1 MNKYLVLIIM
11 LFCCRFATASNNIII
26 EHYSVENGVPHEIV
40 NCAIKDS
47 EGFVWFGTWYG
58 LCSFDGQKFKTYNSR
73 NLYYTD
79 IPPRKIQKIIEDKSC
94 NLWVKTVDHK
104 LYLFDKHK
112 ECFYSVFNELRKKFS
127 VNSQIIKIQKTAD
140 GELLLLTKNKDLLKA
155 SSNKD
160 GKLNII
166 LLHNSK
172 VKAGNTK
179 LKKNL
184 LCESKDYISWIGT
197 DYKIL
202 SSPKGNSLKS
212 KPSDFILKGLGVTPE
227 TEFSCAY
234 ENKGVLWLGDKQ
246 GKIYLITLYNG
257 RIIPIKILSGK
268 GSIENIFIENR
279 TKIYISVANKGVYL
293 YDLKKK
299 TFKQLFTPQVK
310 EPVVKLF
317 SDSYGKI
324 WFVLGKKGVV
334 YYNPVNNEIK
344 QFIFQDGLVN
354 EEIQVQDGKEHG
366 MFFITS
372 SGDLVRIDRNK
383 LTEDYLNHSEEFL
396 KFEKGNRLCNLL
408 MDKDGV
414 LWVTSL
420 DNGIYKITFPK
431 KQFSLFSP
439 CSFENKTT
447 DPEICKVG
455 VKSLFEAKNGD
466 IWVGTRNS
474 EVYRIAR
481 NGALKQKFFEGNY
494 NIGNVYHIMED
505 NQGNLWFSTKGKGLV
520 KAELDNSSKL
530 GFRFTRFMN
539 EEDNPNSISSN
550 EVYCSYQDSKG
561 RIWAGLFGGGLNLLE
576 EENGRVIFRHKYNC
590 FSYYPSN
597 GMYMEIRN
605 IIEDSEGRIWVGTS
619 DGLMSFDGN
628 FKRADKIKF
637 EVYQNGSDISDN
649 DIYAL
654 YKDKKSQIWV
664 SVFGG
669 GLNKLISYDHETRMP
684 VFQSYGLKEGL
695 KSDVILSI
703 VEDKRGNL
711 WLATEMGISRF
722 NMKTQSFRNFDKYD
736 GFIPVKMEEECALR
750 CASGQLWFGCKD
762 GIIKFDPSRLE
773 TYNFANKTFIV
784 DFKVSNQEYNSLN
797 TGEHGL
803 SVKELKTITLKHN
816 QSMFTIEF
824 AALNYYN
831 QNRIS
836 YKYILQGYEEEWHF
850 SGKNRI
856 ASYTNVPPGKYLFK
870 VRTIDEANPSFVSE
884 RTLEIIILPPWW
896 RSDIAYVIY
905 AILFLAL
912 LYGVM
917 KFVFFMIKIKND
929 IYIEQKLA
937 ELKIKFFTNISH
949 ELRTPLTLIKGPI
962 QELREK
968 EKLSDK
974 GARYI
979 DLMEKSTDQMLNL
992 VNQILDFRKIEN
1004 GKMRLHVS
1012 LINLNAMIEHLS
1024 EEFEVLSEENEIS
1037 YTCQYNDSDIFVWAD
1052 QEKLE
1057 IVIRNLLSNAFKFTH
1072 SGGSIIL
1079 TVGLLPDGKACFV
1092 RVEDTGT
1099 GIPQN
1104 KLTEI
1109 FERFSQGDNAKDTT
1123 YKGTGI
1129 GLALSKELMNLH
1141 HGQITV
1147 ESEQSKGSAFTVEL
1161 LLGKEHFKPDEVD
1174 FYFSDQVDNL
1184 PQESAILDTNR
1195 NEEEDELEDDLNKDN
1210 STLPSLLLVEDNK
1223 DLCNLIKMQLEDQFR
1238 IYIANNGVEGLKK
1251 VHLYHP
1257 DIVVTDQMMPEMDGT
1272 EMLQRIRKDF
1282 KISHIPVVILTAKSG
1297 DEAKTTAISLGAN
1310 AYITKPFSK
1319 DYLVARI
1326 EQLLRERK
1334 LFQERLWKKDNEE
1347 PSVDY
1352 EQFLVQKDVQLLE
1365 KIHQVIEDNLDN
1377 SDFNIDTIAST
1388 IGLSRSSFFK
1398 KLKSLT
1404 GLAPVDL
1411 VKEIRL
1417 NKSIE
1422 MIKNTDLSISEIAFA
1437 VGFKDVGY
1445 FGKCFRKKYDQSP
1458 REYMNTYRKS

>member
-11 LFCCRFATASNNIII
+11 LLSCRLATANNNMII

-47 EGFVWFGTWYG
+47 DGFVWFGTWYG

-73 NLYYTD
+73 NEYYTD
-79 IPPRKIQKIIEDKSC
+79 IPPRKIQKIIEDKSS
-94 NLWVKTVDHK
+94 NLWVKTIDHK

-112 ECFYSVFNELRKKFS
+112 ECFYSVFNELRKKYS
-127 VNSQIIKIQKTAD
+127 VNSQIIKIQKTED

-155 SSNKD
+155 SSDRN
-160 GKLNII
+160 GKINII
-166 LLHNSK
+166 LLHDSK
-172 VKAGNTK
+172 NKAGNTK
-179 LKKNL
+179 LKNNL
-184 LCESKDYISWIGT
+184 LCESKDYISWIGM

-202 SSPKGNSLKS
+202 SCPKGRSLKS
-212 KPSDFILKGLGVTPE
+212 QPSDFILRKIGLVYE
-227 TEFSCAY
+227 KELSCAY
-234 ENKGVLWLGDKQ
+234 QNKGVLWLGDKQ

-257 RIIPIKILSGK
+257 RIIPIKILQGK
-268 GSIENIFIENR
+268 GVIENIQVEDR

-299 TFKQLFTPQVK
+299 TFKLLFSSQIK
-310 EPVVKLF
+310 EPVVKSF
-317 SDSYGKI
+317 SDSFGKI
-324 WFVLGKKGVV
+324 WFVMGNKGVI
-334 YYNPVNNEIK
+334 YYNPLNNENR
-344 QFIFQDGLVN
+344 QFIFPDGLVN
-354 EEIQVQDGKEHG
+354 EDIQELDGKEHG

-372 SGDLVRIDRNK
+372 SGDLARIDHNK
-383 LTEDYLNHSEEFL
+383 LTLDYLNHSEEFL
-396 KFEKGNRLCNLL
+396 KFEKGNRLCNILL
-408 MDKDGV
+408 DREGV

-420 DNGIYKITFPK
+420 DNGIYKISFPK
-431 KQFSLFSP
+431 KQFSLYSP
-439 CSFENKTT
+439 CSFENKSL
-447 DPEICKVG
+447 DAEICKVG
-455 VKSLFEAKNGD
+455 VKALFEAKNGD

-474 EVYRIAR
+474 EVYWLAR
-481 NGALKQKFFEGNY
+481 NGALKRKFSEANY

-505 NQGNLWFSTKGKGLV
+505 NRGNLWFSTKGQGLV
-520 KAELDNSSKL
+520 KAEPDNSSSL
-530 GFRFTRFMN
+530 GFRFTRFVN
-539 EEDNPNSISSN
+539 DENNPSSISSN
-550 EVYCSYQDSKG
+550 EVYCSFLDSKG
-561 RIWAGLFGGGLNLLE
+561 RIWAGLFGGGLNLLKVE
-576 EENGRVIFRHKYNC
+576 HGKVVFKHKYNC
-590 FSYYPSN
+590 FKYYPSN

-605 IIEDSEGRIWVGTS
+605 MIEDSEGRIWVGTS

-628 FKRADKIKF
+628 FKRPDQIKF
-637 EVYQNGSDISDN
+637 EIYQDGSDIADN

-654 YKDKKSQIWV
+654 YKDKKAQIWV

-669 GLNKLISYDHETRMP
+669 GLNKLICYDHENRKP

-703 VEDKRGNL
+703 VEDGKSNL

-722 NMKTQSFRNFDKYD
+722 DSKNQSFRNFDRYD
-736 GFIPVKMEEECALR
+736 GFIPVKMEEESALR

-762 GIIKFDPSRLE
+762 GILKFNPFRLQ
-773 TYNFANKTFIV
+773 TYNFAYKTFIV
-784 DFKVSNQEYNSLN
+784 DFKISNQDINSLN
-797 TGEHGL
+797 EGEHRQ
-803 SVKELKTITLKHN
+803 SVKELKTISLKHN

-856 ASYTNVPPGKYLFK
+856 ASYTNVPPGKYLFRVK
-870 VRTIDEANPSFVSE
+870 TIDEANPSFVSE
-884 RTLEIIILPPWW
+884 RTMEIIILPPWW
-896 RSDIAYVIY
+896 RTNIAYAIY

-912 LYGVM
+912 LYGVV

-929 IYIEQKLA
+929 IYIEQKLS

-974 GARYI
+974 GTQYI

-992 VNQILDFRKIEN
+992 VNQILDFRKIQN

-1012 LINLNAMIEHLS
+1012 LINLNSVIENLS
-1024 EEFEVLSEENEIS
+1024 KEFIILSEENEIS
-1037 YTCQYNDSDIFVWAD
+1037 YTCHFDDDDIFVWAD
-1052 QEKLE
+1052 KEKLE
-1057 IVIRNLLSNAFKFTH
+1057 IVIRNLLSNAFKFTS
-1072 SGGSIIL
+1072 SGGSILL
-1079 TVGLLPDGKACFV
+1079 TAGLLSDGKGCFIK
-1092 RVEDTGT
+1092 VEDTGT

-1109 FERFSQGDNAKDTT
+1109 FERFSQGDNAKDST

-1129 GLALSKELMNLH
+1129 GLALSKELINLH
-1141 HGQITV
+1141 HGNITV
-1147 ESEQSKGSAFTVEL
+1147 ESEQSKGSVFTVEL
-1161 LLGKEHFKPDEVD
+1161 LLGKDHFKPSEVD
-1174 FYFSDQVDNL
+1174 FYFSDQVDVL
-1184 PQESAILDTNR
+1184 PQETSVLDTNR
-1195 NEEEDELEDDLNKDN
+1195 NEEEDELDENLKKEN
-1210 STLPSLLLVEDNK
+1210 SALPSLLLVEDNK
-1223 DLCNLIKMQLEDQFR
+1223 DLCNLIKMQLEDKFR
-1238 IYIANNGVEGLKK
+1238 IFIANNGVEGLKK

-1282 KISHIPVVILTAKSG
+1282 KISHIPVVILTAKGG

-1326 EQLLRERK
+1326 EQLLKERK
-1334 LFQERLWKKDNEE
+1334 NFQERLWKKDNDE

-1365 KIHQVIEDNLDN
+1365 KIHQVIEENLDN
-1377 SDFNIDTIAST
+1377 SDFNIDTIAAT
-1388 IGLSRSSFFK
+1388 IGLGRSSFFK

-1417 NKSIE
+1417 GKSIE

>member
-1 MNKYLVLIIM
+1 LSLLNFDLNTFKKQTKEMNKYLVLIIM
-11 LFCCRFATASNNIII
+11 LFCGCFVAASNNMII

-47 EGFVWFGTWYG
+47 EGFVWLGTWYG

-73 NLYYTD
+73 NVYYTD

-94 NLWVKTVDHK
+94 NLWVKTIDHK

-112 ECFYSVFNELRKKFS
+112 ECFYSVFNELRKKYS
-127 VNSQIIKIQKTAD
+127 VNSQIIKIQKTDD

-155 SSNKD
+155 CSDRN

-166 LLHNSK
+166 LLHDSK
-172 VKAGNTK
+172 NKAGNTK
-179 LKKNL
+179 LKNNL
-184 LCESKDYISWIGT
+184 LCESKEYISWIGT
-197 DYKIL
+197 DYKIM
-202 SSPKGNSLKS
+202 SCPKGKSLKS
-212 KPSDFILKGLGVTPE
+212 QPSDFILRKFGITFDK
-227 TEFSCAY
+227 EFSCAY
-234 ENKGVLWLGDKQ
+234 ENKGVLWLGDRQ
-246 GKIYLITLYNG
+246 GNIYLITLYNG
-257 RIIPIKILSGK
+257 RIIPIKMLSGK
-268 GSIENIFIENR
+268 GVIEDIFIENR

-293 YDLKKK
+293 YDLTKKS
-299 TFKQLFTPQVK
+299 FRQLFSLQIK
-310 EPVVKLF
+310 EPVVKSF

-324 WFVLGKKGVV
+324 WFILGKKGVA
-334 YYNPVNNEIK
+334 YYNPVNNESK
-344 QFIFQDGLVN
+344 QFVFQDGLVN
-354 EEIQVQDGKEHG
+354 EEIQEQDGKEHG
-366 MFFITS
+366 MFFVTS

-383 LTEDYLNHSEEFL
+383 LTMDYLNHSEEFL
-396 KFEKGNRLCNLL
+396 KFDKGNRLCNLL
-408 MDKDGV
+408 LDRDGV

-420 DNGIYKITFPK
+420 DNGIYKISFPK

-439 CSFENKTT
+439 CLFENKIA
-447 DPEICKVG
+447 DVEKCKVG

-474 EVYRIAR
+474 EVYRLGH
-481 NGALKQKFFEGNY
+481 NGALKQKFSVANY

-505 NQGNLWFSTKGKGLV
+505 NRGNIWFSTKGNGLV
-520 KAELDNSSKL
+520 KAEPDNSSKL
-530 GFRFTRFMN
+530 GFRFTHFVN
-539 EEDNPNSISSN
+539 DEDNPNSISSN
-550 EVYCSYQDSKG
+550 EVYCSFQDSKG
-561 RIWAGLFGGGLNLLE
+561 RIWAGLFGGGLNLLD
-576 EENGRVIFRHKYNC
+576 EENGRLIFRHKYNC

-605 IIEDSEGRIWVGTS
+605 MIEDSEGRIWVGTS

-628 FKRADKIKF
+628 FKKPDKIKF
-637 EVYQNGSDISDN
+637 EVYQDGSDISDN

-654 YKDKKSQIWV
+654 YKDKTSQIWI

-669 GLNKLISYDHETRMP
+669 GLNKLIRYDKENRKP
-684 VFQSYGLKEGL
+684 VFQSYGLREGL

-703 VEDKRGNL
+703 VEDKKSNL

-722 NMKTQSFRNFDKYD
+722 DLRTQSFRNFDKYD

-762 GIIKFDPSRLE
+762 GILKFDPSRLE
-773 TYNFANKTFIV
+773 TYNFAYKTYIV
-784 DFKVSNQEYNSLN
+784 DFKVSNQDYNSLN
-797 TGEHGL
+797 AGEHGL

-884 RTLEIIILPPWW
+884 RAIEIIILPPWW
-896 RSDIAYVIY
+896 RSNIAYVIY
-905 AILFLAL
+905 AILFMAL

-1012 LINLNAMIEHLS
+1012 LINLNALIEHLS

-1037 YTCQYNDSDIFVWAD
+1037 YTCQYNDNDIFVWAD
-1052 QEKLE
+1052 KEKL
-1057 IVIRNLLSNAFKFTH
+1057 
-1072 SGGSIIL
+1072 
-1079 TVGLLPDGKACFV
+1079 
-1092 RVEDTGT
+1092 
-1099 GIPQN
+1099 
-1104 KLTEI
+1104 
-1109 FERFSQGDNAKDTT
+1109 GDSYT
-1123 YKGTGI
+1123 
-1129 GLALSKELMNLH
+1129 
-1141 HGQITV
+1141 
-1147 ESEQSKGSAFTVEL
+1147 
-1161 LLGKEHFKPDEVD
+1161 
-1174 FYFSDQVDNL
+1174 
-1184 PQESAILDTNR
+1184 
-1195 NEEEDELEDDLNKDN
+1195 
-1210 STLPSLLLVEDNK
+1210 
-1223 DLCNLIKMQLEDQFR
+1223 
-1238 IYIANNGVEGLKK
+1238 
-1251 VHLYHP
+1251 
-1257 DIVVTDQMMPEMDGT
+1257 
-1272 EMLQRIRKDF
+1272 
-1282 KISHIPVVILTAKSG
+1282 
-1297 DEAKTTAISLGAN
+1297 
-1310 AYITKPFSK
+1310 
-1319 DYLVARI
+1319 
-1326 EQLLRERK
+1326 
-1334 LFQERLWKKDNEE
+1334 
-1347 PSVDY
+1347 
-1352 EQFLVQKDVQLLE
+1352 
-1365 KIHQVIEDNLDN
+1365 
-1377 SDFNIDTIAST
+1377 
-1388 IGLSRSSFFK
+1388 
-1398 KLKSLT
+1398 
-1404 GLAPVDL
+1404 
-1411 VKEIRL
+1411 
-1417 NKSIE
+1417 
-1422 MIKNTDLSISEIAFA
+1422 
-1437 VGFKDVGY
+1437 
-1445 FGKCFRKKYDQSP
+1445 
-1458 REYMNTYRKS
+1458 